1 MWDSSLH
8 LYKKYKTFI
17 KKYNILF
24 CLHYSLWIIPTSGIG
39 LGRAQ
44 SLNFWHGLGPSS
56 TCLFV
61 HKGMGYPFCGPISYV
76 DVALSSDKATIAVI
90 TRDHSGIIIKAWAKE
105 NDILD
110 PTVAEANAIRWALE
124 LLVNQTFRRNIFI
137 LNY

>member
-1 MWDSSLH
+1 MESQPCWE
-8 LYKKYKTFI
+8 TF
-17 KKYNILF
+17 
-24 CLHYSLWIIPTSGIG
+24 
-39 LGRAQ
+39 
-44 SLNFWHGLGPSS
+44 
-56 TCLFV
+56 
-61 HKGMGYPFCGPISYV
+61 PIDVTKVNV

-90 TRDHSGIIIKAWAKE
+90 TRDHSGTIIKAWAKE